1 MSEETIPQMREQINA
16 LEKQV
21 KDLSKA
27 NSDFAT
33 ENRVLSARD
42 VFRTQGYSAEGGELF
57 AAQNPEGEITAESVD
72 AFVQKYGLAS
82 AGADDAAPETEEEA
96 APEAAAGSPDLA
108 TMSRSG
114 SRAGEGGAS
123 GSSTE
128 PMTRQE
134 WQELMASDPAAG
146 KAAVASGRVQIS
158 KDNPYSGGRA
168 APGNPFAA
176 VAQSDS

>member
-27 NSDFAT
+27 NSDFTA
-33 ENRVLSARD
+33 ENRVLQARD
-42 VFRTQGYSAEGGELF
+42 VFRSQGYSAEGGELF
-57 AAQNPEGEITAESVD
+57 AAQNPEGEITPEAVD
-72 AFVQKYGLAS
+72 TFVGKYGLAS
-82 AGADDAAPETEEEA
+82 AKTDDAESSEGEEA

-108 TMSRSG
+108 NMSRSG

-128 PMTRQE
+128 PMTRQD
-134 WQELMASDPAAG
+134 WQDLMASDPAAG

-158 KDNPYSGGRA
+158 NDNPYSGVAPR
-168 APGNPFAA
+168 PGNPF
-176 VAQSDS
+176 VPRPSDS

>member
-1 MSEETIPQMREQINA
+1 MSEETIPQMRDQIKA

-21 KDLSKA
+21 KDLSGT
-27 NSDFAT
+27 NSDLVKT
-33 ENRVLSARD
+33 NRELAARD
-42 VFRTQGYSAEGGELF
+42 AFRDQGYSAEGGELF
-57 AAQNPEGEITAESVD
+57 AAQNPEGDITPEAVD
-72 AFVQKYGLAS
+72 AFVSKYGLSKAEAS
-82 AGADDAAPETEEEA
+82 DADAVSEEEA
-96 APEAAAGSPDLA
+96 APEVAAGSPDLA
-108 TMSRSG
+108 ALSRSG

-123 GSSTE
+123 GSASE

-158 KDNPYSGGRA
+158 RDNPWGSERA